1 MEEGEEEE
9 LSGIFSS
16 EAHGPEGKQHTHA
29 LLLHLLL
36 QSVVCLS
43 MYGFFGVCHVRTCR
57 VQIACLEDSLEF

>member
-9 LSGIFSS
+9 ELSGIYSS

-43 MYGFFGVCHVRTCR
+43 MASLASVTYVRAAYR
-57 VQIACLEDSLEF
+57 